1 MIGFP
6 RIVVGIIGASG
17 IAYGH
22 RFLTALRTQEV
33 ETHLIVSRAA
43 CQTIAYEADWT
54 LEDLHA
60 LADVVHPV
68 SNIGASIGSGSFKTT
83 GMVIIPC
90 SIRTLSEI
98 VTGVTSSLMTR
109 AADVI
114 LKERRRLVLVV
125 RETPLHSG
133 HLRTMLAASELGAII
148 APPMPAMYTRPTSV
162 DDIIN
167 HTVGR
172 TLDLFGLETDL
183 VRRWGEELPQ
193 LEPKASD
200 KSPQFP

>member
-68 SNIGASIGSGSFKTT
+68 SNIGASIASGSFKTT

-90 SIRTLSEI
+90 SIRTLS
-98 VTGVTSSLMTR
+98 SSLPRCQPCIRGQQAWT
-109 AADVI
+109 I
-114 LKERRRLVLVV
+114 LSI
-125 RETPLHSG
+125 TPWD
-133 HLRTMLAASELGAII
+133 
-148 APPMPAMYTRPTSV
+148 APWTFSV
-162 DDIIN
+162 
-167 HTVGR
+167 
-172 TLDLFGLETDL
+172 
-183 VRRWGEELPQ
+183 
-193 LEPKASD
+193 
-200 KSPQFP
+200 